1 MIFDCL
7 TTWTKSGYYVDIL
20 RIGWRIRIL
29 TTSFFPSQLCRYKH
43 QPRKNNDVEFILII
57 TLSTKPISQNS
68 SHDEDMRPSRIQKF
82 YILLISLCC
91 HHAKAFSPRTPSTL
105 TLSTPLWTRARHS
118 HLSMI
123 PDTSPELLQSFTS
136 ITTAAQEADIDAL
149 GRDIFTFLLV
159 SVAVVPL
166 SKSLKISPVL
176 GFLAVGCLLGPFGL
190 QVFSNMEADLQLG
203 DFGILFLLFNEGLS
217 LSPERIKELGRFTGL
232 GVFQLLISIA
242 MIFIAS
248 FWGGPVVIKYS
259 QEIGL
264 PLDTTLLRPV
274 FDNPVQSFCIAAAG
288 ALSSSAFVLPIIK
301 QKNWERRP
309 EGVSGLSILLLQD
322 LAVAPLLVILPLL
335 AGSGPSSSIDLGVL
349 VAKATFG
356 FGAVLVAGSYLLS
369 YVFEFVAQ
377 ARSTET
383 FVAAALLVAVGMG
396 QAADS
401 LGLSA
406 STGAFAAGVLL
417 AGNRY
422 RAQIQAD
429 IKPFEGIL
437 LGIFFITAGAGL
449 DPATVLREWPTLFS
463 GILVFIALKAG
474 IIFASGPTLGLTRG
488 QAARVAFTLAG
499 GGEFALVLFKLAEDL
514 EVLPTEL
521 AKLLTASVIISM
533 ALTPLLG
540 EIGNYAGNKLEAMF
554 DEVRDDGLTPSQE
567 AELFDQIDVDN
578 SGSIEI
584 DELRNALLKLGFP
597 YVSIAEV
604 FTRFDLDGDGLID
617 REEWKTGIEAG
628 LLVDALGVNSQ
639 DALSKT
645 DITFSK
651 DALIICGYGEVGK
664 SLFSL
669 LNTSGGTGAANGG
682 VVCFDLNPSRV
693 TSGVLSGA
701 PVVFGDGAKLD
712 LLKAA
717 GVTEPRAVIIS
728 LKNNERRLGAVE
740 RLRSFLPQGTPIYVY
755 GGNSGSGQDLLDAG
769 ATEVIYDNIETILRF
784 ASLVGVCKSLE
795 DVSLLRDRT
804 LQSTNTILRSA
815 QEEMAI
821 PGLSEDAMIDLI
833 EELGCVREDILES
846 WSVFE
851 GVSFGRDTV
860 PIPELKEMVMRRASD
875 GPSDT
880 EVLSKCLAL
889 DNQNEAG
896 ELTFLE
902 FLRATFVDCG
912 C

>member
-1 MIFDCL
+1 
-7 TTWTKSGYYVDIL
+7 
-20 RIGWRIRIL
+20 
-29 TTSFFPSQLCRYKH
+29 
-43 QPRKNNDVEFILII
+43 
-57 TLSTKPISQNS
+57 
-68 SHDEDMRPSRIQKF
+68 
-82 YILLISLCC
+82 
-91 HHAKAFSPRTPSTL
+91 
-105 TLSTPLWTRARHS
+105 
-118 HLSMI
+118 MI
-123 PDTSPELLQSFTS
+123 PDTSPEVLRSLTS
-136 ITTAAQEADIDAL
+136 IATAATEAAQETDIEAL

-190 QVFSNMEADLQLG
+190 KVFSNTEADLELG

-217 LSPERIKELGRFTGL
+217 LSLDRIKELGRFTGL
-232 GVFQLLISIA
+232 GVFQLLISIGT
-242 MIFIAS
+242 IFIVA
-248 FWGGPVVIKYS
+248 FWGGPVVVQYS

-264 PLDTTLLRPV
+264 PFDTILLRPV
-274 FDNPVQSFCIAAAG
+274 FENPVQTFCIAAAG

-335 AGSGPSSSIDLGVL
+335 AGSGPSSSIELGVL

-449 DPATVLREWPTLFS
+449 DPATVLNEWPTLFS

-514 EVLPTEL
+514 KVLPTEL
-521 AKLLTASVIISM
+521 AKLLSTSVIISM

-540 EIGNYAGNKLEAMF
+540 EIGDYAGNKLEAMF
-554 DEVRDDGLTPSQE
+554 NEGSNDGLTPSQG
-567 AELFDQIDVDN
+567 AELFDQIDVDK

-597 YVSIAEV
+597 YVSISEV

-628 LLVDALGVNSQ
+628 LLALDANSQ
-639 DALSKT
+639 DALNKT

-651 DALIICGYGEVGK
+651 DALIICGYGELGK

-669 LNTSGGTGAANGG
+669 LNTSKGSGAANGG
-682 VVCFDLNPSRV
+682 VVCFDMNPSRV
-693 TSGVLSGA
+693 TAGVLSGA
-701 PVVFGDGAKLD
+701 PVVFGDGAKFD
-712 LLKAA
+712 RLKAA

-728 LKNNERRLGAVE
+728 LRNNERRLGAVE

-755 GGNSGSGQDLLDAG
+755 GGNSQSGQELLDAG

-784 ASLVGVCKSLE
+784 ASLLGVCKSLE
-795 DVSLLRDRT
+795 DVNLLRDRT
-804 LQSTNTILRSA
+804 LQSTNTFLRSA

-821 PGLSEDAMIDLI
+821 PGLSEDAMIDLT